1 MKTRVRHPIH
11 VRHKR
16 YVTNWILGVITA
28 KCTGKCR
35 HMKIKDTFV
44 RIYMLV
50 ALRTRI
56 IMYIQLVYIVV
67 FFKILD
73 NNNRKI
79 MQYFNTSE

>member
-1 MKTRVRHPIH
+1 
-11 VRHKR
+11 
-16 YVTNWILGVITA
+16 
-28 KCTGKCR
+28 
-35 HMKIKDTFV
+35 MKIKDTFV

-50 ALRTRI
+50 TLRTTI